1 MSAPNQHGLSRN
13 IPEDVKRAV
22 RQRCGFGCVI
32 CAAAI
37 VEYEHLDPEFARA
50 HQHRPDGIALLC
62 PTCHAKK
69 TRNFL
74 SRRRVIEAMRDP
86 AARKSGFAFSD
97 LEATQQ
103 HPYVV
108 FAGMTLRNC
117 RTPVEVRGLPVL
129 RIESAEVNGGPYRLS
144 ASFFDARGTPSLFIR
159 QNEWQVLANTW
170 DVEASGGAI
179 VVKTAPGEI
188 ALRLR
193 LDPGEGVVVE
203 RLSMFCGGYKLEGDT
218 RSLHITSPGG
228 GRNTFE
234 SCMVDNCAVGLS
246 LG

>member
-1 MSAPNQHGLSRN
+1 MSTTNLYGLPRK

-37 VEYEHLDPEFARA
+37 VEYEHIDPEYARA
-50 HQHRPDGIALLC
+50 RHHSPDGIALLC

-86 AARKSGFAFSD
+86 AARRTGFAFSD
-97 LEATQQ
+97 LESTHQ
-103 HPYVV
+103 HPYVK

-117 RTPVEVRGLPVL
+117 ITPVEIRGLPVL
-129 RIESAEVNGGPYRLS
+129 RIEASETPSGPYRLS
-144 ASFFDARGTPSLFIR
+144 ASFFDARGVPSLFIR

-170 DVEASGGAI
+170 DVEATGGVI
-179 VVKTAPGEI
+179 NVRTAPGEF

-203 RLSMFCGGYKLEGDT
+203 RLSMFCGGYHLQGDT
-218 RSLHITSPGG
+218 HALRITSPGG
-228 GRNTFE
+228 GTNTIIGGIA
-234 SCMVDNCAVGLS
+234 DNCAVGLS
-246 LG
+246 LR